1 MNQNV
6 LVVVGEGD
14 AVLRTVA
21 LVANTRAVAN
31 GYELKKGGRCPPFI
45 SYPGSM
51 ALEPTPTDCELGFQ
65 G

>member
-31 GYELKKGGRCPPFI
+31 GYELKKGAFAPLVYC
-45 SYPGSM
+45 
-51 ALEPTPTDCELGFQ
+51 
-65 G
+65 